1 MRSLKG
7 LPVLAALVVAVA
19 GTMWQPALAATT
31 AVNVVD
37 NAYEPAEVTVV
48 VGDVVEWRWQGNN
61 PHSVRSDEAGFDSH
75 PQCQPILG
83 TDCASN
89 GDEPFR
95 WTANGPGTFVYTC
108 RVHGDAMAGTIVV
121 EEAPPPEPTSPP
133 QTETETEPPP
143 SPEPS
148 PEPTPPSPSPSPQP
162 SPTSSPSPTRTATT
176 PNVPP
181 PVRFTET
188 EAPSVPE
195 PEVVSDEP
203 SFEAFPEPVE
213 PTVSESDDPADDEV
227 TIAAGDDGGIGGVV
241 WRVVG
246 GLTVLGTALAF
257 ARVVLFGPPWD
268 PTVP

>member
-37 NAYEPAEVTVV
+37 NAYEPAQVTVV
-48 VGDVVEWRWQGNN
+48 VGDTVEWRWVGAGR
-61 PHSVRSDEAGFDSH
+61 HSVTGQQFDSH
-75 PQCQPILG
+75 PECAPNELVSGPCG
-83 TDCASN
+83 TN
-89 GDEPFR
+89 GAEPYR
-95 WTANGPGTFVYTC
+95 WTPTEPGTFNYTC
-108 RVHGDAMAGTIVV
+108 RVHGATMTGTVVV
-121 EEAPPPEPTSPP
+121 EPAPSPEPTTPSP
-133 QTETETEPPP
+133 EPTPPPSP

-148 PEPTPPSPSPSPQP
+148 PEPTTRPPSPTASPSPSP
-162 SPTSSPSPTRTATT
+162 TGSPTRTATT

-181 PVRFTET
+181 PVRFTES

-195 PEVVSDEP
+195 PEVLTDGP
-203 SFEAFPEPVE
+203 SFEDFPDPIE

-227 TIAAGDDGGIGGVV
+227 AIPAGRGGGAAGVI

-246 GLTVLGTALAF
+246 GLAVVGTALTF
-257 ARVVLFGPPWD
+257 GRVVLFGPPWD
-268 PTVP
+268 PTAP